1 MDGVYLNESISSYS
15 DIINELNAGSGIKTY
30 TAVDAIRCRALWMPP
45 VFSFD
50 SLAQMNPQ
58 LLSLDQEVDA
68 GTELITGAASAELL
82 KVKVVRRET
91 ETVAIPF
98 ETQNSDSSEYD
109 FGKVVTLQD
118 GEDGSEDVTYEVTM
132 IDGVVTDRQAIS
144 YTVTKAAVPEI
155 TVTGTRLKSGM
166 VAPDRFGQLYLAG
179 AQLHLRE
186 PLDEQRTPWRGYLC
200 RLRNHNYCVGFR
212 HGRGGRLAL
221 FLRQLRGN

>member
-1 MDGVYLNESISSYS
+1 MSLSVLIRI
-15 DIINELNAGSGIKTY
+15 IINELNAGSGIKTY
-30 TAVDAIRCRALWMPP
+30 TAVDGDTVQSIVDATG
-45 VFSFD
+45 VSFD

-166 VAPDRFGQLYLAG
+166 VAQIGSGSFIWPG

-212 HGRGGRLAL
+212 HGRGCRLAL